1 MTNKD
6 IEQQTQGKTE
16 DNVNNQDHTKTTNT
30 TELLRLRSGYCQHA
44 SRSAHSHVPGDTL
57 TPENKRAE
65 SIFRFYHKT

>member
-1 MTNKD
+1 MIKEE
-6 IEQQTQGKTE
+6 IEQKIDSTGTE
-16 DNVNNQDHTKTTNT
+16 KQQNEK
-30 TELLRLRSGYCQHA
+30 LLRLETGYSQHA